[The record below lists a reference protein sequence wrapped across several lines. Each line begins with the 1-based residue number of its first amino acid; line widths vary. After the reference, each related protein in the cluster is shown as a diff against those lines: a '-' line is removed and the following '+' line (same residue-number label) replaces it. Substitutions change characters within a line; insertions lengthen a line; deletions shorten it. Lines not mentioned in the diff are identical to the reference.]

1 MNISSVGSGAGQ
13 FLSPTPEGI
22 SQGTFTSVSGELA
35 VLMLDTQEQ
44 QKQQDREQLNAA
56 RQDFTEA
63 LLREVDALREQAHAA
78 FVGACFEGATAVASG
93 GFGIAGALSEPGT
106 QGKPSWQSAT
116 SDGLGRLAHP
126 LGAQVGT
133 NYGAADAK
141 SASGAEEAA
150 KWQIDDC
157 RTAIKDADG
166 LQNKALDWASSMSD
180 RDAATTTAILS
191 NKV

>member
-1 MNISSVGSGAGQ
+1 MTISSVGGAGSQ
-13 FLSPTPEGI
+13 FISPTSEDYSSG
-22 SQGTFTSVSGELA
+22 QFTSVSGELA

-44 QKQQDREQLNAA
+44 QKELDHERLQSA
-56 RQDFTEA
+56 RHDFSEA
-63 LLREVDALREQAHAA
+63 LEREVGALRSEAHAA
-78 FVGACFEGATAVASG
+78 FIGACVEGGLAAASG
-93 GFGIAGALSEPGT
+93 GFGIAGALSDNGRA
-106 QGKPSWQSAT
+106 GKASWQSAT
-116 SDGLGRLAHP
+116 SDSLGRLAKP
-126 LGAQVGT
+126 LGTAAGT

-157 RTAIKDADG
+157 RDAIKNASGVQD
-166 LQNKALDWASSMSD
+166 KALDWVGSMVD